1 MVTFHLLCALDTTVH
16 LSGYQENL
24 EVLPVQRQCGN
35 VTLTD
40 CSNLMENMPFVINSS

>member
-1 MVTFHLLCALDTTVH
+1 MVTFHFLCALIQ
-16 LSGYQENL
+16 LSISVCQENL